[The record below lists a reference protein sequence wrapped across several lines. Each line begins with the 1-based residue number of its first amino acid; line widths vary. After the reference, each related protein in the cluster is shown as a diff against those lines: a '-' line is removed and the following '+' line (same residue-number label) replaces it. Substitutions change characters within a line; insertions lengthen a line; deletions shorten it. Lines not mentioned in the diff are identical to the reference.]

1 MSTGLVP
8 TMGALHDGHRA
19 LLRTARAE
27 NGRVVMS
34 LFVNPTQFGPGE
46 DYRSY
51 PRDEQRDRRIAAEE
65 GVDEVFVPAVEEM
78 DPPGFSSSVSVGEL
92 ADRFEGAHRPG
103 HFLGVA
109 TVVLKLLLRVEPDH
123 VYFGQKDAQQL
134 AVIRRMV
141 RDLDVPVDVRA
152 VATQREP
159 DGLAMSS
166 RNVYL
171 DDEQRSRAASLHRAL
186 ELRDPQVVEGDLDY
200 FEVVDPDTFEP
211 CPARAGALL
220 IAAARFG
227 PTRLIDNIVLEAP

>member
-1 MSTGLVP
+1 
-8 TMGALHDGHRA
+8 
-19 LLRTARAE
+19 
-27 NGRVVMS
+27 
-34 LFVNPTQFGPGE
+34 
-46 DYRSY
+46 
-51 PRDEQRDRRIAAEE
+51 
-65 GVDEVFVPAVEEM
+65 
-78 DPPGFSSSVSVGEL
+78 VGEL

-186 ELRDPQVVEGDLDY
+186 ELRDPQVVEGELDY
-200 FEVVDPDTFEP
+200 FEVVDPNTFEP

-220 IAAARFG
+220 VAAARFG